1 MELTVRYN
9 WLVKHHRSRLALPA
23 SLFASSLLG
32 LLLIMLFSD
41 PVQNISYAVLF
52 FAILLI
58 LLLSLGHL
66 LVRLGPNKIGRR
78 WRSRILIIS
87 VLLVIILMFRSA
99 GSLNWVD
106 ILVLLLLGAGL
117 LFYSS
122 RRER

>member
-9 WLVKHHRSRLALPA
+9 WLVKHHRLRLVLPA
-23 SLFASSLLG
+23 SLFASSLLS

-52 FAILLI
+52 FAILLV

-66 LVRLGPNKIGRR
+66 LVGLGPNKIGRR